1 LDKTLVNPPM
11 PRAATLGR
19 ALRVCLA
26 AALAL
31 TLAGC
36 GFFSTKQTSGYGGK
50 GTQQPYTVGGK
61 TYYPLTTG
69 EGYSETGVASW
80 YGPDFHG
87 HKTSNGE
94 IYDMYE
100 LTAAHKILPMNTKV
114 EVKNL
119 ENGKSVVVRI
129 NDRGPFV
136 SGRIIDMSLAGA
148 KAIGI
153 YGKGTS
159 KVRVSSVGT
168 IPGLTKDGLPGPFYV
183 QIGAF
188 TVQSNA
194 DRLLERIKKTYSGS
208 RIQYSEIEGQ
218 KFWRVQAGTFPTL
231 TEALR
236 RQSDLRAQY
245 ADAFVI
251 AQ

>member
-1 LDKTLVNPPM
+1 MRISPAT
-11 PRAATLGR
+11 AAR
-19 ALRVCLA
+19 
-26 AALAL
+26 LAL
-31 TLAGC
+31 IVLLSVCLAGC
-36 GFFSTKQTSGYGGK
+36 GFFSSSKKGEYSGKK
-50 GTQQPYTVGGK
+50 GTQKPYTIAGK
-61 TYYPLTTG
+61 TYYPLSTAD
-69 EGYSETGVASW
+69 GYSEVGLASW
-80 YGPDFHG
+80 YGPGFHG
-87 HKTSNGE
+87 HRTSNGE
-94 IYDMYE
+94 IYDMHE

-119 ENGKSVVVRI
+119 ENGRTVVVRV

-188 TVQSNA
+188 QVQANA
-194 DRLLERIKKTYSGS
+194 DKLLARVKRTYGGS
-208 RIQYSEIEGQ
+208 RIQFSDIEGQ
-218 KFWRVQAGTFPTL
+218 KFWRVQAGTFGTL
-231 TEALR
+231 DEALR
-236 RQSDLRAQY
+236 RQTDLRGEFS
-245 ADAFVI
+245 DAFVI
-251 AQ
+251 AE

>member
-1 LDKTLVNPPM
+1 MGETDKPAMDRST
-11 PRAATLGR
+11 AAA
-19 ALRVCLA
+19 ALRLTLAVCLA
-26 AALAL
+26 LS
-31 TLAGC
+31 LAGC
-36 GFFSTKQTSGYGGK
+36 GFLSSKPSGGYGGK
-50 GTQQPYTVGGK
+50 GTQKPYTVGGK
-61 TYYPLTTG
+61 TYYPLASG
-69 EGYSETGVASW
+69 EGYSEVGVASW

-119 ENGKSVVVRI
+119 ENGQSVVVRI

-188 TVQSNA
+188 TVQANA
-194 DRLLERIKKTYSGS
+194 DRLLERIKKAYSGS
-208 RIQYSEIEGQ
+208 RIYYSEIEGQ

-231 TEALR
+231 AEALR
-236 RQSDLRAQY
+236 RQSELRAQY
-245 ADAFVI
+245 ADAFVL